1 MDVAQPLV
9 AAAAPPLPP
18 VAFPRAE
25 VLDLRRFTCPVCKFP
40 CRCTGHRATEEEQI
54 YTYVCRHT
62 CASTYLVTVRAEPLG
77 EPT

>member
-1 MDVAQPLV
+1 MDFALPLP

-25 VLDLRRFTCPVCKFP
+25 VLDLRRFVCPTCRLH
-40 CRCTGHRATEEEQI
+40 CRCVGHRATESDQ
-54 YTYVCRHT
+54 TFVFVCRST